1 MSNQFGGFSF
11 FLWLTL
17 EYEFLLFNLWW
28 LRLRTS
34 KYFPVFENVLMLSD
48 MILPIELILTKQ
60 KFETF
65 AYTKNL

>member
-34 KYFPVFENVLMLSD
+34 KYFPVFENVLMLSH
-48 MILPIELILTKQ
+48 MILPPELILTKQ